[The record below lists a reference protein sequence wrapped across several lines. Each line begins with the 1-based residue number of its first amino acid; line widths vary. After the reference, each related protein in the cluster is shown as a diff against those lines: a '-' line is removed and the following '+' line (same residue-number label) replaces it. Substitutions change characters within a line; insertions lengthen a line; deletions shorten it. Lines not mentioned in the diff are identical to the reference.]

1 MKQIPLT
8 QGKVALVDDDDFE
21 VLSGY
26 KWYCGNE
33 GYAMRTAGTLKRGQR
48 TIRMARFITD
58 APSDKQVDHTQG
70 ERPERATVAVWK
82 DVTPEGYGPS
92 ETPVEDL
99 SPQFRDSKLIT
110 EWDKLQNSLNEGKT
124 ILKGKMTP
132 EKRLA
137 VEKSVAS
144 TEAKIAELESR
155 MPPKPI
161 SAEDIDRPYAPRR
174 ATVTERLTMAE
185 TDAKI
190 RIRKRNR
197 GGKAFDIGG
206 ATAEAVANT
215 ADLVIIGAAKMAK
228 GAIEFKEWVV
238 EMLREKPDLAEEHLD
253 GDRLNNQ
260 KCNLRLCSN
269 LENCRNQRKPRIVTS
284 SVFKG
289 VHRHSGNKC
298 WQAAIRHGGKQ
309 IYLGVFTDEEQAA
322 RAYDEAAKKY
332 HGEFALLNF

>member
-58 APSDKQVDHTQG
+58 APSDKQVDH
-70 ERPERATVAVWK
+70 
-82 DVTPEGYGPS
+82 
-92 ETPVEDL
+92 
-99 SPQFRDSKLIT
+99 I
-110 EWDKLQNSLNEGKT
+110 
-124 ILKGKMTP
+124 
-132 EKRLA
+132 
-137 VEKSVAS
+137 
-144 TEAKIAELESR
+144 
-155 MPPKPI
+155 
-161 SAEDIDRPYAPRR
+161 
-174 ATVTERLTMAE
+174 
-185 TDAKI
+185 
-190 RIRKRNR
+190 
-197 GGKAFDIGG
+197 
-206 ATAEAVANT
+206 
-215 ADLVIIGAAKMAK
+215 
-228 GAIEFKEWVV
+228 
-238 EMLREKPDLAEEHLD
+238 D